1 MNDLFDALYKAVHD
15 YVHIDTLTPRQQQ
28 RIRGIYEQYH
38 YSYDVV
44 EELVRLDDTEDS
56 KPAKK
61 KKATKKTKDEDS
73 NESNEIS

>member
-15 YVHIDTLTPRQQQ
+15 YVNIDTLTPRQQQ

-38 YSYDVV
+38 YTYDVV
-44 EELVRLDDTEDS
+44 EDLVRLDTTEDGD
-56 KPAKK
+56 KPKAKK
-61 KKATKKTKDEDS
+61 KKVSK